1 MQEIYVLVPVKRSK
15 GSMVATILSLVLAA
29 VFFLLSCSLPFMS
42 PLGILFLVFWFF
54 LNFRSYKEYEYSYFD
69 GEFRFAKIMNKS
81 RRKRLGIYSMDEVL
95 LIAPE
100 HDRSV
105 SKYENDKMIPVK
117 DYTSR
122 DPEHVVYDLVA
133 QKEGDVVLIKFEPDS
148 NYLDTVEIK
157 FKQKVIRSSEQ

>member
-15 GSMVATILSLVLAA
+15 VSFAATILSLVLAV
-29 VFFLLSCSLPFMS
+29 VFFLLSCTLPFMS
-42 PLGILFLVFWFF
+42 PLGILFLVFWF
-54 LNFRSYKEYEYSYFD
+54 LLTFRSYKEYEYSYFD

-105 SKYENDKMIPVK
+105 SKYENDNMIRVK

-148 NYLDTVEIK
+148 TYLDTVEIK
-157 FKQKVIRSSEQ
+157 FKQKVIRSNEQ

>member
-15 GSMVATILSLVLAA
+15 GKLVVTILTLVLAV
-29 VFFLLSCSLPFMS
+29 VFFLLSCSLPFMA
-42 PLGILFLVFWFF
+42 PLGILFSVFWF
-54 LNFRSYKEYEYSYFD
+54 LLYFRSYKEYEYSYFD

-81 RRKRLGIYSMDEVL
+81 RRKRLGVYSMDEVL

-122 DPEHVVYDLVA
+122 DPEHVVYEMVA
-133 QKEGDVVLIKFEPDS
+133 QKEGDVTLIKFEPDKA
-148 NYLDTVEIK
+148 YMDAVEIK